1 MKILVTG
8 GLGFIGSHTVLSL
21 VEAGYEPLIMDNLSN
36 SELFILER
44 LKQITNKNIAFYQAD
59 CLDKKALH
67 QIFSENEIKGIIHF
81 AAYKAVGESVSEPLK
96 YYENNLVSLIYLL
109 QTMQAHRVQHLVFSS
124 SCTVYGQAEQLPVRE
139 SAPIL
144 PAFSPYGNT
153 KQIGEEIIR
162 DATMASECLKAISLR
177 YFNPIGSHPSA
188 LIGELPKGVPNNLV
202 PFITQTAIGLRKELQ
217 IFGNDYPTPDGTCI
231 RDYIHVCDLAE
242 AHVKALDYL
251 QNKQEKYYDFINIG
265 TGKGVSV
272 LEMVQ
277 TFEKVTQ
284 TPLAY
289 KIAPRREGDVTAIY
303 ADAQKAWEV
312 LGWKAQRNVEQALL
326 DAWNWQKTLC
336 NDFGDRNFL

>member
-139 SAPIL
+139 SAQIL

-153 KQIGEEIIR
+153 KQIGEEIIK
-162 DATMASECLKAISLR
+162 DATMASEYLKAISLR